1 MTQNTVGDLMHK
13 GVIACGLETR
23 MSEVV
28 RIVNDTS
35 VHAIV
40 VMDGEGHP
48 TGMVSHM
55 DIIRLYGKDLSEYR
69 AKDAMS
75 GPVIEIESHEPAARG
90 VDLMV
95 THGVERLLVVET
107 QQGQSTL
114 VGILSTTDLVKD
126 MRGARWIWHVG

>member
-1 MTQNTVGDLMHK
+1 MPQKTVGDLMHK
-13 GVIACGLETR
+13 GVIACGPETM

-35 VHAIV
+35 VHAIL
-40 VMDGEGHP
+40 VMNDQGSP
-48 TGMVSHM
+48 IGMVSHM
-55 DIIRLYGKDLSEYR
+55 DIIRLYGKDLSEHR
-69 AKDAMS
+69 ARDAMS
-75 GPVIEIESHEPAARG
+75 GPVIAIESDEPARRG

-107 QQGQSTL
+107 EAEQSTP
-114 VGILSTTDLVKD
+114 VGMLSTTDLVKD

>member
-1 MTQNTVGDLMHK
+1 MPQKTVGDLMHK
-13 GVIACGLETR
+13 GVIACGPETM

-35 VHAIV
+35 VHAIL
-40 VMDGEGHP
+40 VMDDQGSP
-48 TGMVSHM
+48 IGMVSHM

-69 AKDAMS
+69 ARDAMG
-75 GPVIEIESHEPAARG
+75 GPVVAIESVEPARRG

-107 QQGQSTL
+107 EAGQNTP
-114 VGILSTTDLVKD
+114 VGMLSTTDLVKD

>member
-1 MTQNTVGDLMHK
+1 MAQKTVGDLMHK
-13 GVIACGLETR
+13 GVIACGPETL

-40 VMDGEGHP
+40 VMDDHGSPIG
-48 TGMVSHM
+48 TVSHM
-55 DIIRLYGKDLSEYR
+55 DIIRFYGEDLSEHR

-75 GPVIEIESHEPAARG
+75 GPVIAIESDEPASHG

-107 QQGQSTL
+107 EAGETTP
-114 VGILSTTDLVKD
+114 VGMLSTTDLVKD